1 MAGLAAAAIV
11 LDFWF
16 AETPASLRFATDPGF
31 DGRCA
36 ARFGTLHRLLSD
48 RVPDAWATDAQATLA
63 AIIVLDQFSRNID
76 RGSGAAFANDAAARA
91 LTEAA
96 LVRGDDAGL
105 DITHRQF
112 LYMPLMHAEDA
123 AAQAQSLAL
132 FSALGDPDI
141 TTFAERHAAAIDRF
155 GRFPAR
161 NAALGRMTTAAEA
174 AFLADGNAGF

>member
-16 AETPASLRFATDPGF
+16 AETPASLRFAADPGF
-31 DGRCA
+31 DGRCS

-48 RVPDAWATDAQATLA
+48 RVPDAWAADPRATLA

-76 RGSGAAFANDAAARA
+76 RGSGAAFANDAAARG

-96 LVRGDDAGL
+96 LARGDHAGL
-105 DITHRQF
+105 DIAHCQF

-123 AAQAQSLAL
+123 AAQAQSVAL
-132 FSALGDPDI
+132 FTALGDPGI
-141 TTFAERHAAAIDRF
+141 TTFAARHAAAVDRF

-161 NAALGRMTTAAEA
+161 NAALGRVSTEAEVA
-174 AFLADGNAGF
+174 YLAKYPSGF